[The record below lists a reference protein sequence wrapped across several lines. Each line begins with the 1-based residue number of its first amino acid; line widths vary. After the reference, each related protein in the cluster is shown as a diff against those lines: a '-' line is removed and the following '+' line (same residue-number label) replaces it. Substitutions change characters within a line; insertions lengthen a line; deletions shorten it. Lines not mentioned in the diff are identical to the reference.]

1 MNRIWG
7 FLYSIL
13 FSLVYFRQFFAC
25 RFAEVPNIR
34 AANLSFAPD
43 FFAGPGLYI
52 RGNSHG
58 KIHIGAKV
66 LFGPQVMVLAGN
78 HLSSYHQAHLFDYND
93 HDPNTKDIV
102 VNNGAWIG
110 ARTILLSG
118 AHVGEGTIVGCN
130 SVVNKELKPYC
141 IYAGSPAKL
150 ISPRYTKNELE
161 EMLISVES
169 KLSIKDVPYKT
180 EI

>member
-1 MNRIWG
+1 MNRFLG
-7 FLYSIL
+7 YLYSLL
-13 FSLVYFRQFFAC
+13 FSLIHFRRLFAC
-25 RFAEVPNIR
+25 RFSEVPNIR
-34 AANLSFAPD
+34 AANLTIAPD

-52 RGNSHG
+52 RGNAYG
-58 KIHIGAKV
+58 KISIGTKV

-78 HLSSYHQAHLFDYND
+78 HLSNYNKAHLFDYND
-93 HDPNTKDIV
+93 HDPDTGDITVNT
-102 VNNGAWIG
+102 GAWIG

-141 IYAGSPAKL
+141 VYAGSPARL

-161 EMLISVES
+161 EMLVNVGSN
-169 KLSIKDVPYKT
+169 LSIKDVPFKN
-180 EI
+180 EN